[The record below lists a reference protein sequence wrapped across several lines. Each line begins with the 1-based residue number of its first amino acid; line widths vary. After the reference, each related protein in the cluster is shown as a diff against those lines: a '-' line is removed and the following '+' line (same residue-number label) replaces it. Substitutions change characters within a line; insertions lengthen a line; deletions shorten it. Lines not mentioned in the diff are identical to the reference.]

1 MRVTVDNNIVVSAF
15 LWGGNPRRVLNAA
28 RSGAIT
34 IFTSPALI
42 AELTDVLFRTRFQP
56 RIAEVGSSAARM
68 LDEYQAF
75 ATIVDAPDIDPVINR
90 DPDDDAV
97 LACALASES
106 DVIVSG
112 DKDVL
117 DLTQRGHIRIPTATE
132 LLSELGL
139 K

>member
-1 MRVTVDNNIVVSAF
+1 MRVTVDSNIVVSAF
-15 LWGGNPRRVLNAA
+15 LWGGNPRRVLNSA

-34 IFTSPALI
+34 VFTSAPLI
-42 AELTDVLFRTRFQP
+42 AELADVLFRRRFEQ
-56 RIAEVGSSAARM
+56 RIVEVGSSADRM
-68 LDEYQAF
+68 LDEYKALANF
-75 ATIVDAPDIDPVINR
+75 VDAPDLPTAINR

-112 DKDVL
+112 DKDLL
-117 DLTQRGHIRIPTATE
+117 DLNQYMNIRILTAAE

-139 K
+139 